1 MTKIE
6 SFAPSSEEIE
16 DKLLPEDF
24 KLPDLSKLSPEE
36 FCREAS
42 FNFPFNYNGKKIFC
56 QIRITRSADLD
67 NQRSHPPAKHVF
79 PLSIRVGGFVENPDE
94 NPFDQIFGF
103 TVYYTEGEF
112 PHKEQYQNLG
122 TKPFWNIT
130 YRMVEKPYR
139 RQGYGELALRLS
151 EEVIEKLRAESQF
164 TANEIHIQTSLG
176 ALARLIVD
184 KTWLKEHNLSD
195 LTSPNKPDFHF
206 IPHPADAQEAINLL
220 HRQESD
226 LMEISNKS
234 LPDVKFIKTTQ
245 SRNVVTL

>member
-1 MTKIE
+1 MPE
-6 SFAPSSEEIE
+6 NPLPSFEKTT
-16 DKLLPEDF
+16 DKLLPDDF

-56 QIRITRSADLD
+56 QIHITRNADLD
-67 NQRSHPPAKHVF
+67 NQRNDPPKKYIF
-79 PLSIRVGGFVENPDE
+79 PLSIRVGGFLEDPDE
-94 NPFDQIFGF
+94 NPFDQIFAF
-103 TVYYTEGEF
+103 TAYYTEGEF
-112 PHKEQYQNLG
+112 PHKKQYQDFD

-184 KTWLKEHNLSD
+184 KTWLKSHNLSD
-195 LTSPNKPDFHF
+195 LSSPNKPDFHF
-206 IPHPADAQEAINLL
+206 IPHPADTQEAINLL

-234 LPDVKFIKTTQ
+234 LPDVKFIQ
-245 SRNVVTL
+245 RSSSR